1 MPQKLCSSASIQ
13 AFQPPMETVQD
24 VVATPL
30 IKRSA
35 VPNAIKSRKI
45 QRQGQ
50 ISQDPEVTIAQLCS
64 QRNGSKFPRIA
75 DFVGCAIRP
84 PPI

>member
-13 AFQPPMETVQD
+13 SFQHPMETVQY

-30 IKRSA
+30 VKRSA
-35 VPNAIKSRKI
+35 IPNAIKRRKNKK
-45 QRQGQ
+45 QSQ
-50 ISQDPEVTIAQLCS
+50 ISQDPEVTIAELCS
-64 QRNGSKFPRIA
+64 QRSGSKFPRIA